1 MPQNPQRSTPRQSSS
16 PLGDFSQY
24 VGAKMPPCAPDIE
37 RAVLG
42 ALMLQRDLALD
53 LHEFLKAEHFYDPNN
68 QAVYQAITDLILRN
82 QAVDLLTVRQQLTDM
97 ELLEQVGGA
106 PYLASLTGMVAS
118 GVHAVEHAKIVI
130 QKYLQRELI
139 RLCAEVQASAYD
151 GQADVDD
158 LIEEAEQ
165 RVFELHE
172 FGAKKESESAELVLK
187 RVMENIE
194 KAKELDQGLSGL
206 PTGFDNLDEMT
217 QGWQKGDLII
227 IAARPSMGKTAFV
240 LTMARNMALKY
251 KASIAFFSL
260 EMPNEQLLMRLL
272 VAESKLD
279 SKMVRAGK
287 LRDDEWV
294 RLSDAV
300 NTLAGMRIRFDDTQ
314 ALGIGELRS
323 KARRLKTKYNI
334 DLIII
339 DYLQL
344 MTAPY
349 NKQGNREQEVNKI
362 SNSLKALAKEL
373 DIPIV
378 ALAQMNRASESRT
391 EKFKRPILSDL
402 RESGAIEQDADIVA
416 FIHRP
421 EYYGIPTY
429 NDGTST
435 DGMAELIIRK
445 NRNGET
451 GTLFLQFVPHLT
463 QFNDIGD
470 RKDHYQEAGGD
481 TLDTPGAGGFATLQS
496 KANTYTAPALGAG
509 GISLS
514 SLGNPNGTGNFPVSG
529 EPDNPF

>member
-1 MPQNPQRSTPRQSSS
+1 
-16 PLGDFSQY
+16 
-24 VGAKMPPCAPDIE
+24 
-37 RAVLG
+37 
-42 ALMLQRDLALD
+42 
-53 LHEFLKAEHFYDPNN
+53 
-68 QAVYQAITDLILRN
+68 
-82 QAVDLLTVRQQLTDM
+82 
-97 ELLEQVGGA
+97 
-106 PYLASLTGMVAS
+106 
-118 GVHAVEHAKIVI
+118 
-130 QKYLQRELI
+130 
-139 RLCAEVQASAYD
+139 
-151 GQADVDD
+151 
-158 LIEEAEQ
+158 
-165 RVFELHE
+165 
-172 FGAKKESESAELVLK
+172 
-187 RVMENIE
+187 MENIE

-240 LTMARNMALKY
+240 LTMARNMALKH

-402 RESGAIEQDADIVA
+402 RESGAIE
-416 FIHRP
+416 
-421 EYYGIPTY
+421 
-429 NDGTST
+429 
-435 DGMAELIIRK
+435 
-445 NRNGET
+445 
-451 GTLFLQFVPHLT
+451 
-463 QFNDIGD
+463 
-470 RKDHYQEAGGD
+470 
-481 TLDTPGAGGFATLQS
+481 
-496 KANTYTAPALGAG
+496 
-509 GISLS
+509 
-514 SLGNPNGTGNFPVSG
+514 
-529 EPDNPF
+529 

>member
-1 MPQNPQRSTPRQSSS
+1 MPEEIRKPSSS
-16 PLGDFSQY
+16 SRSSYAPV
-24 VGAKMPPCAPDIE
+24 VGERVPPSAVEIE
-37 RAVLG
+37 RALLG
-42 ALMLQRDLALD
+42 ALMLEHDLAID
-53 LHEFLKAEHFYDPNN
+53 LNEFLHPEHFYDPRHRNI
-68 QAVYQAITDLILRN
+68 YEAIVALVRAN
-82 QAVDLLTVRQQLTDM
+82 RPVDLLTVRQQLADEGT
-97 ELLEQVGGA
+97 LQLVGGP
-106 PYLASLTGMVAS
+106 PYLAELTAIVAS
-118 GVHAVEHAKIVI
+118 AAHAEAHARIVV

-139 RLCAEVQASAYD
+139 RIASDVQGKGYD
-151 GQADVDD
+151 GTADVYD

-165 RVFELHE
+165 QIFELHE
-172 FGAKKESESAELVLK
+172 FGGRKESQSIEEVVREALDAVHEAEA
-187 RVMENIE
+187 RP
-194 KAKELDQGLSGL
+194 DGLSGISS
-206 PTGFDNLDEMT
+206 GFDNLDALT
-217 QGWQKGDLII
+217 QGWQRGDLII

-240 LTMARNMALKY
+240 LTMARNMALKH

-435 DGMAELIIRK
+435 AGMAELIIRK

-509 GISLS
+509 GISLP
-514 SLGNPNGTGNFPVSG
+514 SLGNPNGAGNFPVSG